1 MPILKKL
8 REFLDNNRIPYEV
21 IDHRQ
26 AFTAQ
31 EVAEAEHV
39 PGRQLAKVVMVR
51 SGGEFLMVVL
61 PGPYHVDMARAKA
74 ALAKPDLV
82 LATEAEFS
90 GLFPQCEAGAMP
102 PFGNLFNLPVCVDQT
117 LASDEEIIFN
127 AGNHTQ
133 TVRMKYADFAR
144 LVKPQVV
151 SVAAQ
156 H

>member
-1 MPILKKL
+1 
-8 REFLDNNRIPYEV
+8 
-21 IDHRQ
+21 
-26 AFTAQ
+26 
-31 EVAEAEHV
+31 
-39 PGRQLAKVVMVR
+39 
-51 SGGEFLMVVL
+51 
-61 PGPYHVDMARAKA
+61 
-74 ALAKPDLV
+74 
-82 LATEAEFS
+82 
-90 GLFPQCEAGAMP
+90 LFPQCEAGAMP